1 VVSEKE
7 TAPERAQEA
16 AGEVREVRA
25 TDYYLPEE
33 PKLYEPRVTFRV
45 PVLSKSQRKELRT
58 VLHVMRLIEG
68 RVRAYGS
75 VRKAARHMGVSKTF
89 LHKVL
94 KRQVP
99 PGYKLARAVGYAP
112 KVLYLRVPKPSE
124 YPLDFR
130 KAADDRL
137 RDDDESFD

>member
-1 VVSEKE
+1 MVDAND

-16 AGEVREVRA
+16 VGEVTEVRA
-25 TDYYLPEE
+25 TDYFLPEE
-33 PKLYEPRVTFRV
+33 PKLYEPRVTFRI
-45 PVLSKSQRKELRT
+45 PNLSQSQRKELRT
-58 VLHVMRLIEG
+58 VLHVLRLIES

-75 VRKAARHMGVSKTF
+75 VRKAARHLGVSKTF

-99 PGYKLARAVGYAP
+99 PGYKLARAVGYTP

-124 YPLDFR
+124 YPMDFK
-130 KAADDRL
+130 KAVDDRL
-137 RDDDESFD
+137 RDDDQSFE